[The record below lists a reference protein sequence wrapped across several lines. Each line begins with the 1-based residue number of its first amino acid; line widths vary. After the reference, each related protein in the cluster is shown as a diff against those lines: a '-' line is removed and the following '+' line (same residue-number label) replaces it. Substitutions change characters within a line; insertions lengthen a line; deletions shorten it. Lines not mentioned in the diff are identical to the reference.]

1 MKKTTTLLLSLG
13 MLASTS
19 AVIYGAI
26 AEETKNSVYLP
37 HNSWVVAEL
46 EEKIANLPKEAKKQF
61 KGDVPQYI
69 VDAYVSNNAQRYQ
82 SELNKLQ
89 SRYN

>member
-1 MKKTTTLLLSLG
+1 MTSKLANSQVAQTATQE
-13 MLASTS
+13 MLNL
-19 AVIYGAI
+19 
-26 AEETKNSVYLP
+26 KNQM
-37 HNSWVVAEL
+37 AEL